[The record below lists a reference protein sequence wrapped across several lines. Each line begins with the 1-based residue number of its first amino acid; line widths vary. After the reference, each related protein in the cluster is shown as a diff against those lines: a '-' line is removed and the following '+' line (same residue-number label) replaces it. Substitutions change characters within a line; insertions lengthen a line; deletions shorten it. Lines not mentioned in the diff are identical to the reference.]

1 MDAGTAVSQAESNK
15 GGRDV
20 KIPLHPVVIDHL
32 RILEGGFSPYVF
44 PWNRSRALIWC
55 QFRRIQDTA
64 KLADGTRLPRAGKK
78 ERQYGFHDLRRAFA
92 TMNAGNIDLFKLQTL
107 MQHTSLETTRG
118 YVNMAKSLNESVA
131 SLHVPAI
138 LNGQSNRIAK

>member
-1 MDAGTAVSQAESNK
+1 
-15 GGRDV
+15 
-20 KIPLHPVVIDHL
+20 
-32 RILEGGFSPYVF
+32 
-44 PWNRSRALIWC
+44 
-55 QFRRIQDTA
+55 
-64 KLADGTRLPRAGKK
+64 
-78 ERQYGFHDLRRAFA
+78 
-92 TMNAGNIDLFKLQTL
+92 MNAGNIDLFKLQTL